1 MNRSRIDLLDIFLL
15 VGSLLALG
23 ISVLAAGSMSV
34 IAVANNFLQLLE
46 DAQAAW
52 SIALIFTGMGLL
64 TLPGLY
70 LSYRSIEGRA
80 AKVSRSISPL
90 FFILGLGFPFA
101 LGLGEISRQFD
112 LLSFIIEP
120 LAHVIA
126 AVIPMLF
133 MSLLVVRQLPL
144 IPWRRIW
151 GSFTG
156 GLWLSPM
163 IALVVE
169 LLAAI
174 PLLLLLFTYV
184 FNEINP
190 RELIEPFASG
200 APLDESAIR
209 AQLEMLFS
217 QPLLIVTA
225 ILFVSV
231 LVPLIEELIKTV
243 ALWPMLRRGMS
254 PLYAFTGGVI
264 AGGAYGLFEAFFLV
278 QPGEG
283 WATLM
288 VARAGATI
296 MHMITTGMASLGLAL
311 ALKTKRWKTGLRY
324 YLYAVLLHGV
334 WNLAAL
340 GVGAAYLS
348 QEAGSTS
355 AALDGLDAVVIA
367 SGSLLFFLAA
377 GASVGLH
384 AFPRQLLTKEAAQ
397 AFQDAS
403 AVES

>member
-1 MNRSRIDLLDIFLL
+1 MNRSRIDLLDISLL
-15 VGSLLALG
+15 IGSLLALG
-23 ISVLAAGSMSV
+23 VSVVAAGSMSI
-34 IAVANNFLQLLE
+34 IAVMNNFLNLLD

-52 SIALIFTGMGLL
+52 SIALIFSVMGLL

-70 LSYRSIEGRA
+70 FGYRSIEGRPA
-80 AKVSRSISPL
+80 PVSRSISSL
-90 FFILGLGFPFA
+90 FFIIGLGFPLA
-101 LGLGEISRQFD
+101 LGLGEVSRQFD
-112 LLSFIIEP
+112 LLTFILEP
-120 LAHVIA
+120 LAHVLA
-126 AVIPMLF
+126 AVTPMLF
-133 MSLLVVRQLPL
+133 MSLYVVRQLPL

-151 GSFTG
+151 GQFTG

-163 IALVVE
+163 IALVAE

-184 FNEINP
+184 FNEIDP

-200 APLDESAIR
+200 APVDETSIG
-209 AQLEMLFS
+209 AQLELLLD
-217 QPLLIVTA
+217 QPLLVISA

-231 LVPLIEELIKTV
+231 LVPLLEELIKTV
-243 ALWPMLRRGMS
+243 AIWPMLRRGIP

-264 AGGAYGLFEAFFLV
+264 AGGAYGLFEALFLV

-283 WATLM
+283 WAALM

-311 ALKTKRWKTGLRY
+311 ALKTRRWKTGLRY

-340 GVGAAYLS
+340 GIGAAYLS
-348 QEAGSTS
+348 QEASSTAT
-355 AALDGLDAVVIA
+355 AAVGIDAVVIA
-367 SGSLLFFLAA
+367 SGVLLILLAA
-377 GASVGLH
+377 GAAFGLH
-384 AFPRQLLTKEAAQ
+384 AFPRHLRAKQASELAQ
-397 AFQDAS
+397 EAS